1 MTKEVHVDEAGI
13 HGSSP
18 IIVVGVLV
26 VEDAE
31 TLRTVVKAV
40 RDRHHFGNEI
50 KSAKSSALRWRVY
63 LDILSEVVQHNVQ
76 GHVLIARKD
85 EASRYLSV
93 SSRALDDRL
102 TEMAVMHLSGALQG
116 SVFYLDQKPGRGR
129 RELVKRLVTNLN
141 GLISVEEVDSRQY
154 DLMQVCDLICGTV
167 FGVETGNERKQELFR
182 IIKPILTIHRWSP
195 GK

>member
-18 IIVVGVLV
+18 IVVVGVLV

-31 TLRTVVKAV
+31 ALRAAIKAV

-50 KSAKSSALRWRVY
+50 KSTKSSALRWRVY

-85 EASRYLSV
+85 EAARYLSV
-93 SSRALDDRL
+93 PSRALGDWL
-102 TEMAVMHLSGALQG
+102 TEMAVMHLSEALQG
-116 SVFYLDQKPGRGR
+116 SAFYLDQKPGRGR
-129 RELVKRLVTNLN
+129 RELVKRLATNLR
-141 GLISVEEVDSRQY
+141 GVISVEEVDSHQY
-154 DLMQVCDLICGTV
+154 DLMQICDLICGTV
-167 FGVETGNERKQELFR
+167 FGVEMGNERKRELFR
-182 IIKPILTIHRWSP
+182 IIEPILTIQRWAP
-195 GK
+195 EK